1 MEYTTD
7 RSMKFFFFLIAQ
19 KHELSQEETKLGTNN
34 KKTSE
39 EVKQNW
45 VLIIKKKQ
53 VKKLA

>member
-7 RSMKFFFFLIAQ
+7 RSMNFFFFFLIAQ

-45 VLIIKKKQ
+45 VLIIKKNK
-53 VKKLA
+53 

>member
-1 MEYTTD
+1 MDKHGIHNRQKHE
-7 RSMKFFFFLIAQ
+7 FFFLIAQ

-45 VLIIKKKQ
+45 VLIIKKNK
-53 VKKLA
+53 